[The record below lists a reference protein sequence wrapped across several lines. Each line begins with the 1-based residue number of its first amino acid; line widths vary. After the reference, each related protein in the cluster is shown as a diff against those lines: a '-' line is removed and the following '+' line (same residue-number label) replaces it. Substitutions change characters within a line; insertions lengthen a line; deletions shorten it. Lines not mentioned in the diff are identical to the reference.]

1 MYITHMHITYIL
13 HGHVMNVHKSTHT
26 HKYVSMHCI
35 DSMCAYVLNRFN
47 HVWLWVTL
55 WIVSVGLC
63 RQEYWSGLPCPSPG
77 DRCRRLRIE
86 PESLMSPA
94 LAGRVVF
101 YFLSFF
107 FTTNAT
113 WEVPMCAYIHICV
126 CMPIYMHMHVEYFTW
141 TKAPWDNRSA
151 LFYLNC
157 PWYFRKPSLN
167 I

>member
-35 DSMCAYVLNRFN
+35 DSMCAYVLNHFS

-101 YFLSFF
+101 YFLFF
-107 FTTNAT
+107 FLPLMPPGKSPCVHT
-113 WEVPMCAYIHICV
+113 YIYVCV
-126 CMPIYMHMHVEYFTW
+126 CQYICICTWSILLEQKLHETTDLPYFIW
-141 TKAPWDNRSA
+141 TAPGI
-151 LFYLNC
+151 LG
-157 PWYFRKPSLN
+157 SLH
-167 I
+167 